1 MTEED
6 PTTGHLL
13 QNTSF
18 INQVAQKVAETLAQS
33 QFGFGSKFAPS
44 NPNWKYYER
53 AEPTLVTDGRPKT
66 TPPLNFSVPLNENDL
81 NETFDEDTLLKTVP
95 KSFKEKAIELLKKF
109 DERPNELTWDAS
121 GNIYINEQ
129 VIPNSNIFRFFPFL
143 FKRKTPKSLTGF
155 LDFTNQIDAMGLS
168 HLLSPY
174 SKTSTTKQTTTSQ
187 LAKNETVG
195 TDSLTNNWW
204 YIGE

>member
-1 MTEED
+1 M
-6 PTTGHLL
+6 H
-13 QNTSF
+13 
-18 INQVAQKVAETLAQS
+18 ET
-33 QFGFGSKFAPS
+33 
-44 NPNWKYYER
+44 
-53 AEPTLVTDGRPKT
+53 
-66 TPPLNFSVPLNENDL
+66 DL
-81 NETFDEDTLLKTVP
+81 NDTFDEDTLLKTVP
-95 KSFKEKAIELLKKF
+95 KRFKEKAIELLKKF